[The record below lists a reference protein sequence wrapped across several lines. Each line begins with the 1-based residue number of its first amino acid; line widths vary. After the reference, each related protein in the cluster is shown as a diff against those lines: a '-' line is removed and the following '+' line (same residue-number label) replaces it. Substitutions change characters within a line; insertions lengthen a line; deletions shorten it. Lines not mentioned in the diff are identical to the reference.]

1 MTISSAVADT
11 KNQPRRDTDWRLF
24 MRLASYATRSKR
36 LLIISIALL
45 VPLAV
50 SGAIQPIL
58 IGQAISVIR
67 AEPTYQFLQ
76 GLPLSSAL
84 NVLAVLLM
92 LTITFRLGLQSVQ
105 GYLVTKVGQIITTDI
120 RNDLFAHVTSLA
132 VRFFDRTPVG
142 KLMTRLT
149 SDVEALGEVFSSGAI
164 GIVSDLFSI
173 LVIAIFMFTMQW
185 QLALMLVMMMIPIT
199 ALIIYFQYQYRIA
212 NYTTREELSDLNAQL
227 QENLTGI
234 GVVQLFRRERF
245 NSELFSVTNKRY
257 IKAVDKTIFY
267 DSAVSATLEWIALVA
282 IAAVLWMGGQSLL
295 QGTIN
300 FGTLSAFILF
310 AQRLFDPL
318 RQFAEKFTAIQAGFT
333 AVERISDILNE
344 PIEIKDPTSGGNE
357 GSSATDYVTDL
368 TDVTDRGSAA
378 SNVRDLKNRR
388 KREAGRR
395 EYYSPLL
402 MAGHPEALA
411 YNLSSNE
418 PELVESNQTPVTSEY
433 RLSANNQK
441 SLVAHAQSNQAAS
454 GEIQFDNVWFA
465 YKENEYVLQD
475 LNFTIKSGEK
485 VALVGPTGA
494 GKSSIIR
501 LLCRLYEPTRGRILV
516 NHVDIRDLPQAELR
530 RHVGVI
536 IQDGFLFAGDV
547 KSNISLGESYSM
559 EEIRAAAEKTNVA
572 RLIEELPQGY
582 DTQLRERGTNL
593 SGGQKQ
599 LLAFARAA
607 IRNPSILV
615 LDEATASLDVGTEAL
630 IQEALERLMVDRTAI
645 IIAHRLSTIRNVD
658 RILVLKRGQLVESG
672 SHEELLQQEG
682 LYASLYKLQMLGS

>member
-1 MTISSAVADT
+1 MTISSPVADT
-11 KNQPRRDTDWRLF
+11 ENEPRRETDWRLF

-67 AEPTYQFLQ
+67 AEPTYQFLR
-76 GLPLSSAL
+76 GLPLSAAL
-84 NVLAVLLM
+84 NILAVLLM
-92 LTITFRLGLQSVQ
+92 LTITFRLALQSVQ

-185 QLALMLVMMMIPIT
+185 QLALMLVLMMIPIT

-282 IAAVLWMGGQSLL
+282 IGAVLWLGGEKVL
-295 QGTIN
+295 QGTLN

-344 PIEIKDPTSGGNE
+344 PIEIKDPTSGEKEE
-357 GSSATDYVTDL
+357 G
-368 TDVTDRGSAA
+368 RGKKEEG
-378 SNVRDLKNRR
+378 RGKREEERR
-388 KREAGRR
+388 KKEEGRR

-418 PELVESNQTPVTSEY
+418 EELVENNQTPVTSEY
-433 RLSANNQK
+433 RLSSNNQK
-441 SLVAHAQSNQAAS
+441 SLVSHAQSKQSES

-465 YKENEYVLQD
+465 YKEDEYVLQD

-559 EEIRAAAEKTNVA
+559 EEIQAAAEKTNVA

>member
-1 MTISSAVADT
+1 
-11 KNQPRRDTDWRLF
+11 
-24 MRLASYATRSKR
+24 MRLASYAWRSKR

-67 AEPTYQFLQ
+67 AEPTYEFLR
-76 GLPLSSAL
+76 GLPLSAAL
-84 NVLAVLLM
+84 NILAVLLM
-92 LTITFRLGLQSVQ
+92 LTITIRLALQSVQ

-120 RNDLFAHVTSLA
+120 RNDLFVHVTSLA

-164 GIVSDLFSI
+164 GIVSDLFSL
-173 LVIAIFMFTMQW
+173 LVIAIFMFTLQW
-185 QLALMLVMMMIPIT
+185 QLALMLVLMMIPIT
-199 ALIIYFQYQYRIA
+199 GVIVYFQHQYRLA

-245 NSELFSVTNKRY
+245 NSELFRVTNKRY
-257 IKAVDKTIFY
+257 IKAVDTTIFY

-282 IAAVLWMGGQSLL
+282 IAAVLWMGGQRVLAGNL
-295 QGTIN
+295 N

-344 PIEIKDPTSGGNE
+344 PIEIKDPTTGKKEEHNTDFDTDTRMFEVRGKSSD
-357 GSSATDYVTDL
+357 GSRKNSD
-368 TDVTDRGSAA
+368 GS
-378 SNVRDLKNRR
+378 R
-388 KREAGRR
+388 AGD
-395 EYYSPLL
+395 SPWLIT
-402 MAGHPEALA
+402 GHPETTA
-411 YNLSSNE
+411 YNLS
-418 PELVESNQTPVTSEY
+418 PFDRELADNHENPASSEY
-433 RLSANNQK
+433 RLLPNNPKLTPPNPPKLPGEEKAK
-441 SLVAHAQSNQAAS
+441 SQNSES

-465 YKENEYVLQD
+465 YKQDEYVLQN

-530 RHVGVI
+530 RHIGVI

-547 KSNISLGESYSM
+547 KSNISLGENYSI
-559 EEIRAAAEKTNVA
+559 EEIQAAAEKTNVA

-630 IQEALERLMVDRTAI
+630 IQQALERLMADRTAI

>member
-1 MTISSAVADT
+1 MTISSPVADT
-11 KNQPRRDTDWRLF
+11 KNQPRRETDWRLF

-67 AEPTYQFLQ
+67 SEPTYQFLR
-76 GLPLSSAL
+76 GLPLSAAL
-84 NVLAVLLM
+84 NFLAILLM
-92 LTITFRLGLQSVQ
+92 LTITLRLALQSVQ

-185 QLALMLVMMMIPIT
+185 QLALMLVLMMIPIT
-199 ALIIYFQYQYRIA
+199 AVIVYFQYQYRIA

-245 NSELFSVTNKRY
+245 NSELFRVTNKRY

-282 IAAVLWMGGQSLL
+282 IAAVLWMGGQRVLAGNL
-295 QGTIN
+295 N

-344 PIEIKDPTSGGNE
+344 PIEIKDPTREEQEE
-357 GSSATDYVTDL
+357 G
-368 TDVTDRGSAA
+368 
-378 SNVRDLKNRR
+378 RR
-388 KREAGRR
+388 KQEAGRSQREAGRKQD
-395 EYYSPLL
+395 YS
-402 MAGHPEALA
+402 G
-411 YNLSSNE
+411 
-418 PELVESNQTPVTSEY
+418 ESE
-433 RLSANNQK
+433 
-441 SLVAHAQSNQAAS
+441 S

-465 YKENEYVLQD
+465 YKENEYVLQN

-547 KSNISLGESYSM
+547 KSNISLGENYSIA
-559 EEIRAAAEKTNVA
+559 EIQAAAEKTNVA
-572 RLIEELPQGY
+572 RLIEQLPQGY

-630 IQEALERLMVDRTAI
+630 IQEALERLMADRTAI

-672 SHEELLQQEG
+672 SHEELLQLEG

>member
-1 MTISSAVADT
+1 MTISSPVPD
-11 KNQPRRDTDWRLF
+11 NPHQPRRETDWRLF
-24 MRLASYATRSKR
+24 MRLAAYAGRCRR
-36 LLIISIALL
+36 LLIISIVLL
-45 VPLAV
+45 IPLSV

-58 IGQAISVIR
+58 IGQAISLIR
-67 AEPTYQFLQ
+67 AEPTYEFLR
-76 GLPLSSAL
+76 GMPLSTGL
-84 NVLAVLLM
+84 NVLAILLM
-92 LTITFRLGLQSVQ
+92 LTIVFRLTLQSFQ

-142 KLMTRLT
+142 KLITRLT

-173 LVIAIFMFTMQW
+173 IVIAIFMFAMQW
-185 QLALMLVMMMIPIT
+185 QLALILVLMMVPIT
-199 ALIIYFQYQYRIA
+199 ALIIYFQYQYRTA
-212 NYTTREELSDLNAQL
+212 NYNAREELSDLNAQL
-227 QENLTGI
+227 QENSIGI

-245 NSELFSVTNKRY
+245 NSELFRVTNKRY
-257 IKAVDKTIFY
+257 IDAVDKTIFY
-267 DSAVSATLEWIALVA
+267 DSAVSSTLEWIALVA
-282 IAAVLWMGGQSLL
+282 IAVVLWVGGQKVL
-295 QGTIN
+295 QGSLN

-333 AVERISDILNE
+333 AIERISDILNE
-344 PIEIKDPTSGGNE
+344 PIEIKDPKQKEE
-357 GSSATDYVTDL
+357 G
-368 TDVTDRGSAA
+368 RGKKEEG
-378 SNVRDLKNRR
+378 RG
-388 KREAGRR
+388 KREEGFSYLEKEEGRK
-395 EYYSPLL
+395 EDDWPLSIV
-402 MAGHPEALA
+402 GHPEVIA
-411 YNLSSNE
+411 YNFS
-418 PELVESNQTPVTSEY
+418 PEDRDLTKSDRTSENSDDRPY
-433 RLSANNQK
+433 PDDSYYSTLRTNEVNLQANE
-441 SLVAHAQSNQAAS
+441 SAS
-454 GEIQFDNVWFA
+454 GDIQFDNVWFA
-465 YKENEYVLQD
+465 YKNDEYVLQN

-516 NHVDIRDLPQAELR
+516 DRTDIRDLPQAELR
-530 RHVGVI
+530 KHIGVI

-547 KSNISLGESYSM
+547 KSNISLGENYSI
-559 EEIRAAAEKTNVA
+559 EQIQAAAENTNVA
-572 RLIEELPQGY
+572 RLIEQLPQGY

-599 LLAFARAA
+599 LLAFARVA
-607 IRNPSILV
+607 IRNPKILV
-615 LDEATASLDVGTEAL
+615 LDEATANLDVGTEAL
-630 IQEALERLMVDRTAI
+630 IQEALERLMAQRTAI

>member
-1 MTISSAVADT
+1 MTISSPVADT
-11 KNQPRRDTDWRLF
+11 KNKSGQETDWRLF
-24 MRLASYATRSKR
+24 MRLAAYATRSKR
-36 LLIISIALL
+36 LLIISIVLL

-50 SGAIQPIL
+50 SGAVQPIL

-67 AEPTYQFLQ
+67 SEPTYEFLR
-76 GLPLSSAL
+76 GMPLSAAL
-84 NVLAVLLM
+84 NILAVLLM
-92 LTITFRLGLQSVQ
+92 LTITFRLALQSVQ

-185 QLALMLVMMMIPIT
+185 QLALMLVTMMIPIS
-199 ALIIYFQYQYRIA
+199 ALIVYFQYQFRVA

-245 NSELFSVTNKRY
+245 NSELFRVTNKRY
-257 IKAVDKTIFY
+257 IKAVDTTIFY

-282 IAAVLWMGGQSLL
+282 IGAVLWLGGEKVL
-295 QGTIN
+295 QGNLN

-344 PIEIKDPTSGGNE
+344 PIEIKDPTREEQEE
-357 GSSATDYVTDL
+357 GKRQQKAE
-368 TDVTDRGSAA
+368 RI
-378 SNVRDLKNRR
+378 
-388 KREAGRR
+388 KREAERNQD
-395 EYYSPLL
+395 Y
-402 MAGHPEALA
+402 AGEF
-411 YNLSSNE
+411 E
-418 PELVESNQTPVTSEY
+418 
-433 RLSANNQK
+433 
-441 SLVAHAQSNQAAS
+441 S
-454 GEIQFDNVWFA
+454 GEIQFENVWFA

-501 LLCRLYEPTRGRILV
+501 LLCRLYEPTRGRILIDG
-516 NHVDIRDLPQAELR
+516 VDIRDLPQAELR

-547 KSNISLGESYSM
+547 KSNISLGENYSI
-559 EEIRAAAEKTNVA
+559 EEIQAAAEKTNVA
-572 RLIEELPQGY
+572 RLIEQLPQGY

-658 RILVLKRGQLVESG
+658 RILV
-672 SHEELLQQEG
+672 
-682 LYASLYKLQMLGS
+682 

>member
-1 MTISSAVADT
+1 MTISSPVADT
-11 KNQPRRDTDWRLF
+11 KNQPGRETDWRLF

-50 SGAIQPIL
+50 SGAIQPLL

-67 AEPTYQFLQ
+67 AEPTYEFLR
-76 GLPLSSAL
+76 GLPLSAAL
-84 NVLAVLLM
+84 NILAVLLM
-92 LTITFRLGLQSVQ
+92 LTITIRLALQSVQ

-120 RNDLFAHVTSLA
+120 RNDLFVHVTSLA

-185 QLALMLVMMMIPIT
+185 QLALMLVLMMIPIT
-199 ALIIYFQYQYRIA
+199 AVIVYFQHQYRRA

-234 GVVQLFRRERF
+234 SVVQLFRRERF
-245 NSELFSVTNKRY
+245 NSELFRVTNKLY
-257 IKAVDKTIFY
+257 IKAVDTTIFY

-282 IAAVLWMGGQSLL
+282 IAAVLWMGGQRVLAGNL
-295 QGTIN
+295 N

-344 PIEIKDPTSGGNE
+344 PIEIKDPTTGKKEEGRGKKEE
-357 GSSATDYVTDL
+357 GS
-368 TDVTDRGSAA
+368 R
-378 SNVRDLKNRR
+378 
-388 KREAGRR
+388 AG
-395 EYYSPLL
+395 YSPWLIT
-402 MAGHPEALA
+402 GHPETTA
-411 YNLSSNE
+411 YNLS
-418 PELVESNQTPVTSEY
+418 PFDDRELADNHQNPASSEY
-433 RLSANNQK
+433 RLLPNNPQLTPPNPPKLRGGEKAK
-441 SLVAHAQSNQAAS
+441 SQNSES

-465 YKENEYVLQD
+465 YKQDEYVLQN

-530 RHVGVI
+530 RHIGVI

-547 KSNISLGESYSM
+547 KSNISLGENYSI
-559 EEIRAAAEKTNVA
+559 EEIQAAAEKTNVA

-630 IQEALERLMVDRTAI
+630 IQEALERLMADRTAI

-672 SHEELLQQEG
+672 SHQELLQQEG
-682 LYASLYKLQMLGS
+682 LYASLYKLQMLGN